1 MAAGHKTFRLRGG
14 VDEDDFP
21 ARDISL
27 KDIQQVERIAWEKWG
42 AMVAYRPL
50 RETIGLAYAEGLYHG
65 AMIALRDPTLKGT
78 IGTMVSCSD
87 SSAVASAAPSKMI
100 ETPIPSV
107 RDLLESL

>member
-27 KDIQQVERIAWEKWG
+27 KDIHQVGRIAWEKWG
-42 AMVAYRPL
+42 HMIADRPL
-50 RETIGLAYAEGLYHG
+50 RDMLGLAYAEGLYHG
-65 AMIALRDPTLKGT
+65 AMIALQDPTLRGT
-78 IGTMVSCSD
+78 IGTMDGSAL
-87 SSAVASAAPSKMI
+87 SSAASAAAPATNELK
-100 ETPIPSV
+100 PPSV